1 MQFLADKQTLTDLN
15 VLGKY
20 NAGSL
25 FSLFNRTI
33 TAGGEKLMD
42 EMFRYPLTSHAEI
55 NDRCGV
61 FTFFT
66 SNVIAL
72 PFSSAEFESAEQY
85 LVSGGGN
92 DNYLFSLLHTG
103 RRALLNRMGLKEEY
117 ELARHG
123 LRASVLVLE
132 KLVPFLQTLQN
143 NASYPFREETEQL
156 LTAGGFQPILEF
168 LASSK
173 NDRLSLLKEAAL
185 DHLFR
190 NKCYRYLHQLLGL
203 VYRIDI
209 AIAVGA
215 VARERDLVFPV
226 ALPSAEAGIRI
237 KGCRHPSLEN
247 AIGNDY
253 CSHAG
258 ANICFLTGAN
268 MAGKST
274 FMKSVGAACYLAHM
288 GFPVAAEEMQF
299 AVKQGIFSSINV
311 SDNLNQGISHF
322 YAEVLRVK
330 EVACAVCDGNN
341 YLVIFDE
348 LFKGTNVKDAFDA
361 TLECTKAFGQFCHS
375 DFIISTHIIE
385 VGEELMPFSNV
396 QFRYM
401 PTVMKGHMP
410 TYTYRMQQG
419 ITSDR
424 QGMMIIENE
433 GILEMME

>member
-1 MQFLADKQTLTDLN
+1 MQFHADKQTLTDLN

-42 EMFRYPLTSHAEI
+42 EMFRYPLTSHSGI
-55 NDRCGV
+55 NDRCEI
-61 FTFFT
+61 FRFFS
-66 SNVIAL
+66 SNRVAL
-72 PFSSAEFESAEQY
+72 PFSRDEFESAEQY
-85 LVSGGGN
+85 LMSGGAN
-92 DNYLFSLLHTG
+92 DHYLFSLLHTG
-103 RRALLNRMGLKEEY
+103 RRFLLNRMGLKEEY
-117 ELARHG
+117 QLARNG
-123 LRASVLVLE
+123 LRASILVLK
-132 KLVPFLQTLQN
+132 KLIPFLQALQGQ
-143 NASYPFREETEQL
+143 ASYPFREETEQL
-156 LTAGGFQPILEF
+156 LTAAGFQPLLQF
-168 LASSK
+168 LSRSGK
-173 NDRLSLLKEAAL
+173 DRLSLLQEASL

-190 NKCYRYLHQLLGL
+190 NKSYRHMHQLLGL
-203 VYRIDI
+203 VYRIDV
-209 AIAVGA
+209 AIAVGG
-215 VARERDLVFPV
+215 VAGEKALVFPV

-237 KGCRHPSLEN
+237 KACRHPSLEN

-253 CSHAG
+253 CSHAH

-330 EVACAVCDGNN
+330 EVATAVCDGHN

-385 VGEELMPFSNV
+385 VGEELKPFSNV

-401 PTVMKGHMP
+401 PTVMKGHTP
-410 TYTYRMQQG
+410 TYTYRMQEG
-419 ITSDR
+419 ITADR
-424 QGMMIIENE
+424 QGMMIIGNE